1 MSIPLFFLPLRCA
14 FRVNKFLKIIQS
26 VLSDTVIKPC
36 HIFTSFTLPL
46 QNFSG
51 LRTYFLVGAGL
62 AVKFLVFLDSPSD
75 TLDSKLS
82 LALVLLA
89 LAFGGS
95 TFLVSI
101 YKSSWTSSILLA
113 LELIFACLVLELCLA
128 SIRNPEYFL
137 CLFLVFLLI
146 DLGFKEF
153 SFCLPLRFLPFPSGS
168 SPLLGSEIYFA
179 GFLECWFSR
188 ILSFFGIFLVWFFP
202 APTDR
207 ALPSDAPRVDLVCTR
222 RLRLPS
228 LNFLLCPRPGFLSS
242 FVIFCFWNFTQTFLR

>member
-26 VLSDTVIKPC
+26 ILSDTIIKPC
-36 HIFTSFTLPL
+36 HIFNSFTLPL

-51 LRTYFLVGAGL
+51 LRTYFLAGAGL
-62 AVKFLVFLDSPSD
+62 AVKFLVFLDSPCD
-75 TLDSKLS
+75 TLDSKLP

-89 LAFGGS
+89 LSFSGS
-95 TFLVSI
+95 YFWVSI
-101 YKSSWTSSILLA
+101 YKSSGTSSILLA
-113 LELIFACLVLELCLA
+113 FELIFGFLVIELFLA
-128 SIRNPEYFL
+128 SIRNPEYCL

-153 SFCLPLRFLPFPSGS
+153 SFCLPLRFLPFQSDSLPLSGS
-168 SPLLGSEIYFA
+168 KIYFA

-188 ILSFFGIFLVWFFP
+188 ILSNFGIFLVWFFP

-222 RLRLPS
+222 RL
-228 LNFLLCPRPGFLSS
+228 
-242 FVIFCFWNFTQTFLR
+242 

>member
-14 FRVNKFLKIIQS
+14 FGVNKFFKIIQS

-36 HIFTSFTLPL
+36 HIFSSFTLPL
-46 QNFSG
+46 RNFWW
-51 LRTYFLVGAGL
+51 LRTYFLVGAGF
-62 AVKFLVFLDSPSD
+62 AAKFLVSLDSPCD

-82 LALVLLA
+82 LALILLA

-101 YKSSWTSSILLA
+101 SKSSWTLSILLA
-113 LELIFACLVLELCLA
+113 FKLCFSFLMIELPLV
-128 SIRNPEYFL
+128 SIRNPEY
-137 CLFLVFLLI
+137 CLYRFSVFLLI
-146 DLGFKEF
+146 DLGFKEI
-153 SFCLPLRFLPFPSGS
+153 SFCLPLRFLPIPSDS
-168 SPLLGSEIYFA
+168 CPLLGSEIYFA

-188 ILSFFGIFLVWFFP
+188 ILSFFGFFLVWFFA
-202 APTDR
+202 APTEK
-207 ALPSDAPRVDLVCTR
+207 ALPSDAPRVDLVWTR
-222 RLRLPS
+222 RLWLPS